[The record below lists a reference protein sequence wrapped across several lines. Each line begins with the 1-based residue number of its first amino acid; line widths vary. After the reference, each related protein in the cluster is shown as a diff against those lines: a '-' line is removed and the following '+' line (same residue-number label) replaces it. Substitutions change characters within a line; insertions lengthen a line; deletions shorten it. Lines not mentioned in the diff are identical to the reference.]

1 MRVSPIIGR
10 ASGMKTYAEFQ
21 AYVAAQAVNGDRG
34 WTSQTVLAG
43 AWRWTAAAAGGT
55 LVGSSWG
62 PSSPDGFQSGAASRI
77 ARIVQHGLPSPDVF
91 NEQAASG
98 RVGFIRTE
106 GVPYFPTILPA
117 VDRNGF
123 LSAAVSEPG
132 GVATLRCTRIDYF
145 DPALGPMTIDPSTG
159 AGPTP
164 LTW

>member
-10 ASGMKTYAEFQ
+10 AGGMKTYAEFQ
-21 AYVAAQAVNGDRG
+21 AYVAAQAVDGDRG
-34 WTSQTVLAG
+34 WTGQTVLAG

-77 ARIVQHGLPSPDVF
+77 ARIVQHGLPSLTVF
-91 NEQAASG
+91 NEQVASG
-98 RVGFIRTE
+98 RVGFIRVE
-106 GVPYFPTILPA
+106 SVPYFPASLPA
-117 VDRNGF
+117 VDRNAFNSSSVSGGGF
-123 LSAAVSEPG
+123 SA
-132 GVATLRCTRIDYF
+132 LRCTRLDYF
-145 DPALGPMTIDPSTG
+145 DPALGPLTTNPSTG